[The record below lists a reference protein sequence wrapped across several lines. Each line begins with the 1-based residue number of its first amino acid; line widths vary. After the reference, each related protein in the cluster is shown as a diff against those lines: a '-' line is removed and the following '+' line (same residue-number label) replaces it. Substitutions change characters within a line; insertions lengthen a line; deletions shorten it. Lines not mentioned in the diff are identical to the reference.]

1 MTTKRTKPK
10 RRTDKLVSVT
20 MPSELY
26 QQVKTAAL
34 ADHRPVAVWVR
45 IAAIAKLQTRVATE
59 GAA

>member
-1 MTTKRTKPK
+1 
-10 RRTDKLVSVT
+10 